1 MRIFADRRK
10 KAAIIV
16 DDPSAICMPI
26 DVGRTTDYGVC
37 MSVTGRYGTTDP
49 TTNYLDTVLLL
60 ASRTPTGLRETAQG

>member
-26 DVGRTTDYGVC
+26 DDGLR
-37 MSVTGRYGTTDP
+37 SVHECHRKIWHNLSGLRI
-49 TTNYLDTVLLL
+49 LDTVLLL

>member
-26 DVGRTTDYGVC
+26 DGGRTTDYGVC
-37 MSVTGRYGTTDP
+37 MSVTGRYGTIF
-49 TTNYLDTVLLL
+49 L
-60 ASRTPTGLRETAQG
+60 ASVYWIRFCC